1 MNTINNLAKLNLL
14 QGADLHYADLH
25 YAELQFQP
33 QLNQFIAEQQ
43 LMGNPNYDQLNDESG
58 FEEFNS
64 GSVVDGDNSYNDNPY
79 TLKNNLTN
87 DLLSQQQLQTHAN
100 KSKQHGLQTDP
111 NNSLEYAKL
120 VLNQNMQ
127 TTNSPSISKQ
137 SRVNVIGTGT
147 TDNLTTSADPQS
159 INPNKFESTVWTV
172 DFYRFPF
179 RTFVWLN
186 QCLIQ
191 QKCCL
196 AQFRNWEK
204 FLDFSSCKKMCF
216 FYYL

>member
-159 INPNKFESTVWTV
+159 INPNKFESTV
-172 DFYRFPF
+172 
-179 RTFVWLN
+179 
-186 QCLIQ
+186 
-191 QKCCL
+191 
-196 AQFRNWEK
+196 
-204 FLDFSSCKKMCF
+204 
-216 FYYL
+216 